1 MESQWRFSGIS
12 IWEHCYYVLHRFS
25 GVPVRVICPDGRTD
39 GGGDVGDGCWTA
51 AAACAATTTTTR
63 PRPSTAPWRQAARFQ
78 ELDTK
83 PKLRSSSPT
92 APPLTALCRSSAAAR
107 AEYSRVQPNEQS
119 AGFGQSV
126 RVDSIEEYDSSI
138 LAKSQSVEQRL
149 LRYVRA
155 GCRSDRPARQ
165 CKGSLLPVR
174 ARAATTT
181 AALRRGPVVPSV
193 WSVSDQSVSHRVS
206 YGSRTVFCS
215 FATSL
220 LF

>member
-1 MESQWRFSGIS
+1 MS
-12 IWEHCYYVLHRFS
+12 
-25 GVPVRVICPDGRTD
+25 
-39 GGGDVGDGCWTA
+39 A
-51 AAACAATTTTTR
+51 AAAGR
-63 PRPSTAPWRQAARFQ
+63 RQRVRRRQRRLGRDRALLHGARL
-78 ELDTK
+78 LDFKNWTQSQSCEVRRR
-83 PKLRSSSPT
+83 LRRGHRAMRRRRLHHVGA
-92 APPLTALCRSSAAAR
+92 APPR

-165 CKGSLLPVR
+165 CKGSLLPVT
-174 ARAATTT
+174 ARAARDDDGI
-181 AALRRGPVVPSV
+181 ALRRGPVVPSV